1 MSQADY
7 ESLGETL
14 MKTMHS
20 YLPGEQHLLEFVSGR
35 ILDVF
40 YDEFVKFIPPFMLKR
55 EREKRE
61 QAEEEARK
69 EHGKRQEAAGGSAAR
84 SSVKPNVLNK
94 LATSDLGG

>member
-1 MSQADY
+1 MSQEDY

-69 EHGKRQEAAGGSAAR
+69 EQGKQRHDALSGVAR
-84 SSVKPNVLNK
+84 SSLKPHVLNK